1 MRPLALV
8 LATVVAVA
16 GAYAVVF
23 WRNASD
29 VRQQMEVEQAA
40 RTPEAPQYDDHRRGS
55 SGGPQAQ
62 PLADPRPMPPMQP
75 GNAPGRAPETTPPT
89 SPASGVEPNE
99 ADLPEPV
106 LDSETMPTPQAGDS
120 GVQEPDQSGED
131 KQLNY
136 AALERMAIRIGADIQ
151 RQMMRGEI
159 LRRGRSVGAALLQ
172 YSGYAVNGS
181 GEHVTPDGSFVVDV
195 KGPDLI
201 VVTGTSGAFGNQLE
215 MTIIGPREVD
225 RRLRRVR

>member
-1 MRPLALV
+1 MRPLVLV
-8 LATVVAVA
+8 LAAVMAVA
-16 GAYAVVF
+16 GAYAVIF

-29 VRQQMEVEQAA
+29 VRQQMEDEQAA
-40 RTPEAPQYDDHRRGS
+40 RTPEALQYDDHRRGS
-55 SGGPQAQ
+55 SDAYQAE
-62 PLADPRPMPPMQP
+62 PFAGVNP
-75 GNAPGRAPETTPPT
+75 APSSPSPERTTETTPPT
-89 SPASGVEPNE
+89 SSDTDVEPSE
-99 ADLPEPV
+99 ADLPEPSPD
-106 LDSETMPTPQAGDS
+106 LESTPNTQPIDAEA
-120 GVQEPDQSGED
+120 QEPDPFGED

-151 RQMMRGEI
+151 RQMRRGEI
-159 LRRGRSVGAALLQ
+159 LRRGRSVGATLLQ